1 MANPPVPDDQ
11 LRRQFEGLLA
21 LPDTDPQAALL
32 KDLLGSVLRLNESR
46 LDMLDLK
53 IAHRTLREMR
63 YAFRAFRPYR
73 ERRKVSIFGSARI
86 PQDHPLCDLAR
97 RFARLLAERGYMVIT
112 GAGEG
117 IMRAS
122 NEGAGREN
130 SFGVNILLPFE
141 NEPNPTILDDPK
153 LIHFK
158 YFFTRKLFFARESH
172 ASVMFP
178 GGFGTH
184 DETFEILT
192 LLQTGK
198 NNPHPVVM
206 MDLPGG
212 SYWKKWERFV
222 REDMLAL
229 NLISP
234 ADTGLFR
241 IMDSAEAAVDEI
253 DGFYRNYHS
262 SR

>member
-11 LRRQFEGLLA
+11 LRRQFENLLA

-53 IAHRTLREMR
+53 ISHRTLREMR

-86 PQDHPLCDLAR
+86 PQDNPLCDLAR

-130 SFGVNILLPFE
+130 GNTPSNSSALAFAAA
-141 NEPNPTILDDPK
+141 TRSAAAK
-153 LIHFK
+153 SRS
-158 YFFTRKLFFARESH
+158 TRKSNKRSGSRS
-172 ASVMFP
+172 AS
-178 GGFGTH
+178 
-184 DETFEILT
+184 
-192 LLQTGK
+192 
-198 NNPHPVVM
+198 
-206 MDLPGG
+206 
-212 SYWKKWERFV
+212 FV
-222 REDMLAL
+222 KR
-229 NLISP
+229 
-234 ADTGLFR
+234 TR
-241 IMDSAEAAVDEI
+241 
-253 DGFYRNYHS
+253 
-262 SR
+262 